1 MINRQRIMRVA
12 SLVLALAVAVQQASA
27 QQSPPQSQQQPSS
40 RVPASVLERYTGEY
54 VYPDGSTIT
63 VALRDGALFR
73 ESGGQRVVYVPVSQT
88 LFRLGFVFTAEFV
101 PDGANGMTQILS
113 DGVGVEYRLRRK
125 GSPPLRAEPAGS
137 GVRVPRATL
146 ERYVGTYEYIPGQ
159 MSRTDLRVVVRLRG
173 DTLTREVGGG
183 DFVLVPLSDTR
194 FRVAGTSL
202 MVEFVVDDAGVT
214 QVMGAGFQQM
224 LARLTGKP

>member
-12 SLVLALAVAVQQASA
+12 SLLFALGVAGQPALAR
-27 QQSPPQSQQQPSS
+27 QSPKQVPPQSSS

-54 VYPDGSTIT
+54 VYPDGNT
-63 VALRDGALFR
+63 VTVVLRDGILFR
-73 ESGGQRVVYVPVSQT
+73 ETGGQRIAFVPVSQT

-125 GSPPLRAEPAGS
+125 GSPPVKAEVLTSA
-137 GVRVPRATL
+137 VRVPRATL

-159 MSRTDLRVVVRLRG
+159 MSRTDLRINVRLRG
-173 DTLTREVGGG
+173 DTLTRDISGESA
-183 DFVLVPLSDTR
+183 LVPLSDTR

-202 MVEFVVDDAGVT
+202 VVEFVVDDAGVT
-214 QVMGAGFQQM
+214 QVLGTGFQQM
-224 LARLTGKP
+224 LARLKP